1 MADEAWEEAL
11 ICPDGMIHDA
21 ASRMREYNVVWDS
34 PSRDSLDSM
43 PLSGMRGAGANVWMQ
58 DGHLWIYPAH
68 NEAYDERG
76 RLLKL
81 GCIRITPTQT
91 PWEGGRR
98 FVQTLDLEG
107 GGIRIEVADRPGQ
120 TWSMDLWF
128 AGQTLVA
135 EFAAEQA
142 EGLEI
147 AFGTW
152 RDVTRADMKLDMIP
166 TGPVGQDVVTADAAG
181 IRWAHRNADHP
192 SLLPERAGAQN
203 MPPALVPDPTARLVF
218 GGALVCEG
226 PLSDAG
232 SGRVAWQNW
241 QGRRWKV

>member
-1 MADEAWEEAL
+1 M
-11 ICPDGMIHDA
+11 
-21 ASRMREYNVVWDS
+21 
-34 PSRDSLDSM
+34 
-43 PLSGMRGAGANVWMQ
+43 
-58 DGHLWIYPAH
+58 
-68 NEAYDERG
+68 
-76 RLLKL
+76 
-81 GCIRITPTQT
+81 
-91 PWEGGRR
+91 
-98 FVQTLDLEG
+98 QTLDLEG

-152 RDVTRADMKLDMIP
+152 RDVTRADMKLDMIS

-192 SLLPERAGAQN
+192 SLLPERAG
-203 MPPALVPDPTARLVF
+203 
-218 GGALVCEG
+218 
-226 PLSDAG
+226 
-232 SGRVAWQNW
+232 
-241 QGRRWKV
+241 